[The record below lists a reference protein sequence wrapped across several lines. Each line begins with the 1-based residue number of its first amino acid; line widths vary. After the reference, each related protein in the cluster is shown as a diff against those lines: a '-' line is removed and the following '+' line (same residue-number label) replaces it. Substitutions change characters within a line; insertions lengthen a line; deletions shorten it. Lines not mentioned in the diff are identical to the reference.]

1 MKTAPTSSGAGK
13 GIPSQLSEETFFFK
27 EKEVKKEDGME
38 SARLKRMFNEV
49 DADVAF
55 YKKMSE
61 VYRAAEVAFK
71 QNMDAD
77 IKAKDERKAAI
88 ATGLVVEEAKN
99 A

>member
-1 MKTAPTSSGAGK
+1 
-13 GIPSQLSEETFFFK
+13 
-27 EKEVKKEDGME
+27 
-38 SARLKRMFNEV
+38 
-49 DADVAF
+49 
-55 YKKMSE
+55 MSE